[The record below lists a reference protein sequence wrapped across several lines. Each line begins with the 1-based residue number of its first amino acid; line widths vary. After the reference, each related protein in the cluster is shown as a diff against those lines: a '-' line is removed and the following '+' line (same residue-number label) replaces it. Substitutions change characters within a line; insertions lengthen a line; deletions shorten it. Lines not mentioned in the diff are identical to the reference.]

1 MKILG
6 FILCIFLSIV
16 TGFLFAGIAGAL
28 GFGTLILLGI
38 LILRY
43 GTKRWNGIK
52 IASGILCF
60 SVLGYVLMMACGL
73 LNANQTVHAKV
84 KGIEEE
90 IINQGYQPSWF
101 IISQKRYGFFNN
113 LLLNSVKNGKSKHL
127 KGKAIDLY
135 VIDING
141 DGTYDKEDFKIIEM
155 AAKKNQ
161 RDFELRK
168 GKVFHYFGKGYFS
181 QHMVHIEIN

>member
-6 FILCIFLSIV
+6 FILCIFLSVII
-16 TGFLFAGIAGAL
+16 GFLFAGIEGAL
-28 GFGTLILLGI
+28 GFGTLILTGI
-38 LILRY
+38 LILMN
-43 GTKRWNGIK
+43 GTKRWSAIK
-52 IASGILCF
+52 IVSGILFF
-60 SVLGYVLMMACGL
+60 SVLGYVLMMAFGL
-73 LNANQTVHAKV
+73 LNTNPNVHAKV
-84 KGIEEE
+84 KGIKEE
-90 IINQGYQPSWF
+90 IIKEGYQPKWF

-141 DGTYDKEDFKIIEM
+141 DGTYDKEDFEIIEK

-168 GKVFHYFGKGYFS
+168 GRVFHYFGKGYFS

>member
-16 TGFLFAGIAGAL
+16 IGFLFAGIAAAL
-28 GFGTLILLGI
+28 GFGTLILTGI
-38 LILRY
+38 LILMN
-43 GTKRWNGIK
+43 GTKRWSGIK
-52 IASGILCF
+52 IASVFLFF
-60 SVLGYVLMMACGL
+60 SVIGYVLMMACGL
-73 LNANQTVHAKV
+73 LNANPAVHAKV
-84 KGIEEE
+84 KGIKEE
-90 IINQGYQPSWF
+90 IINQGYQPTWF

-141 DGTYDKEDFKIIEM
+141 DGTYGKEDFEIIEK

-161 RDFELRK
+161 RKFKLRN
-168 GKVFHYFGKGYFS
+168 GKVFDYFGKGYFS